1 MIYLFLVGLTF
12 PSRLPGRML
21 SNSLLPQILCGFTI
35 RDSLL
40 WPTLTSHLY
49 GSETSPKKDF
59 IEPGEESMKAMK
71 SKQRNTH
78 SLWEGRRASWCTRAR
93 SRAFHKQKE
102 DPWITEEGT
111 QKGPVRWLSKHFSVR
126 CRLLLLKQRR
136 NSNQISFFKNESS
149 WSKQFFKKIASKASV
164 KNLRN

>member
-1 MIYLFLVGLTF
+1 MSGKLTLREKRHLCFFNNDLAFLVGLTF

-40 WPTLTSHLY
+40 GPTLASHLY

-78 SLWEGRRASWCTRAR
+78 SLREGRRAS
-93 SRAFHKQKE
+93 
-102 DPWITEEGT
+102 
-111 QKGPVRWLSKHFSVR
+111 
-126 CRLLLLKQRR
+126 
-136 NSNQISFFKNESS
+136 
-149 WSKQFFKKIASKASV
+149 
-164 KNLRN
+164 